1 MDSFFTVRIT
11 SSDEFDVPSLS
22 AQDVRRRAAGEGC
35 RRGRAGRKRL
45 GAGMGAGASV
55 SYDEVGRTRELLL
68 TRIALYGYAMIQVV
82 PTRERGGRTYTYT
95 IGLPEHIGHPELAVC
110 GVTPKAS
117 IRVITS
123 VVGLLEDTPE
133 AEGRVVGAVA
143 QDVPCWIAPIPDRM
157 VDTYLGLAEW
167 WRRDHHD
174 GSTAA
179 VKQII
184 VCDPSR
190 PFPVG
195 AGLPSQLPDRAVPAA
210 PADHG
215 ARASTIVT
223 DQQGGPSAT
232 G

>member
-1 MDSFFTVRIT
+1 
-11 SSDEFDVPSLS
+11 
-22 AQDVRRRAAGEGC
+22 
-35 RRGRAGRKRL
+35 
-45 GAGMGAGASV
+45 MGAGASV

-68 TRIALYGYAMIQVV
+68 TRIALYGYAMIQVI
-82 PTRERGGRTYTYT
+82 PTRERSGRTYTYT
-95 IGLPEHIGHPELAVC
+95 IGLPQHIGHPELAVC

-143 QDVPCWIAPIPDRM
+143 EDVPCWIAPIPDRM
-157 VDTYLGLAEW
+157 VDSYLGLAEW

-184 VCDPSR
+184 LCDPAGR
-190 PFPVG
+190 FPWEQGCRTGYRIGQSLLLPQIMAREPSTTVTNQEGG
-195 AGLPSQLPDRAVPAA
+195 AG
-210 PADHG
+210 
-215 ARASTIVT
+215 
-223 DQQGGPSAT
+223 AT